1 MLDDRNIR
9 PAIGAKHNSE
19 TPGSIIDRLSILSLR
34 LYHMDEQLDR
44 TDATQEHLA
53 KVRDRLSILNAQHED
68 LSSAL
73 GDLLAD
79 LAHGRK
85 RLKLYR
91 QFKMYNDPN
100 MNPYLYKSAEQT
112 PALRAA

>member
-1 MLDDRNIR
+1 M
-9 PAIGAKHNSE
+9 
-19 TPGSIIDRLSILSLR
+19 
-34 LYHMDEQLDR
+34 
-44 TDATQEHLA
+44 EHLA

-91 QFKMYNDPN
+91 QFKMYNEPN
-100 MNPYLYKSAEQT
+100 MAPSMSHSAEQ
-112 PALRAA
+112 PMILRAA